1 MIRVE
6 QHVIKPKS
14 EYYAMLLDFC
24 HLSKNLYNHANFVAR
39 QEFIKNNKWLR
50 YNELNNLCKSDLDY
64 PDYKSMP
71 TAQCA
76 QQTLKLLDKSWSSF
90 FKSIKDYKNN
100 KSKYLGK
107 PNLPKY
113 LSKDGYLILTLT
125 NQNCKLIDG
134 YIKFPKCFNDFK
146 IKTKIGSCS
155 KLQQVRIVPKLN
167 YLIVEVV
174 YKIDKEVKP
183 RLDNKRYL
191 SIDLG
196 ISNFAAI
203 TNNFGLKPIIVNGNG
218 LKSIN
223 KYYNKQLAKY
233 KSLAKTVNKLDTTK
247 RIQRLHSKRH
257 FKMHDAMHKIS
268 SYIIKYANEND
279 VSKIVIGYNKSWKNK
294 SNLNKVVNQT
304 FVQIPYLSFIE
315 KLKYK
320 AESLGIELI
329 IVNEAYTS
337 GTSFFDNEL
346 ATAEYYNKDRR
357 VYRGLFKTNTGVLVN
372 ADINASLQI
381 LKQVSSD
388 AFKECQ
394 EVQGLVLNPVK
405 INLI

>member
-1 MIRVE
+1 MTRVE

-14 EYYAMLLDFC
+14 EYYTMLLDFC
-24 HLSKNLYNHANFVAR
+24 HLSKNLYNHANYIIRNEFV
-39 QEFIKNNKWLR
+39 KNNNWVR
-50 YNELNNLCKSDLDY
+50 YNDLDKILKSDSEY
-64 PDYKSMP
+64 PDYKDMP
-71 TAQCA
+71 TAQSA
-76 QQTLKLLDKSWSSF
+76 QQTLKLIDKNWKAF
-90 FKSIKDYKNN
+90 FKTIKDFKNN
-100 KSKYLGK
+100 KGKYLGK

-125 NQNCKLIDG
+125 NQNCKLIDS

-146 IKTKIGSCS
+146 IKTKIDGCS

-174 YKIDKEVKP
+174 YKIDKDVKP

-218 LKSIN
+218 LKSMN

-247 RIQRLHSKRH
+247 RIQRLHNKSH
-257 FKMHDAMHKIS
+257 FKMYDAMHKIS

-279 VSKIVIGYNKSWKNK
+279 VSKIIIGYNKSWKNK
-294 SNLNKVVNQT
+294 SNLNKTVNQT

-329 IVNEAYTS
+329 TVNEAYTS

-346 ATAEYYNKDRR
+346 ATAEFYNRDRR
-357 VYRGLFKTNTGVLVN
+357 IYRGLFKTNMGVLVN

-388 AFKECQ
+388 AFRECQ

-405 INLI
+405 INIS